1 MTGRNSA
8 EAIGV
13 DLRTKQDECGK
24 IWEGLGVPC
33 LIRNRKG
40 SIHNPQSTVKQ
51 ARAER
56 EQIDEQ
62 DEAALHAMRTT
73 SLPSALLG
81 VLIPNK
87 ASAFLRAA
95 PRGSS
100 HLTRSRIRMS
110 SSEVQ
115 VEVEVEQKFPLPAD
129 IAPVEDRL
137 RKLGFVPK
145 GGGPVS
151 FVDTYYDVPAPC
163 WYLTQ
168 RDTWLRFRGVKQ
180 RRTDGGWE
188 GKWQLKIRRK
198 SSEGDDSAAVAYE
211 EIQGDTALN
220 RVSEI
225 LASASLE
232 GDGGGDEI
240 TDAPLAPRNLVP
252 FAQFETTRSSWVIHD
267 EEKMPSSEY
276 LGLSVDIDSTDF
288 GYGVGEVEAILNKG
302 DGACMADA
310 RKRIGQLVAEIYAA
324 SEQTESAT
332 PNAATSELPIFGKL
346 ETYLME
352 KRPRHYNAII
362 SAGIFKPV

>member
-1 MTGRNSA
+1 MR
-8 EAIGV
+8 V
-13 DLRTKQDECGK
+13 
-24 IWEGLGVPC
+24 
-33 LIRNRKG
+33 
-40 SIHNPQSTVKQ
+40 
-51 ARAER
+51 
-56 EQIDEQ
+56 DEQ
-62 DEAALHAMRTT
+62 DDAALHAMRTT
-73 SLPSALLG
+73 RLPSALLG
-81 VLIPNK
+81 VLLSNK
-87 ASAFLRAA
+87 ASAFLRTA

-100 HLTRSRIRMS
+100 HLTRTCSRIRMS
-110 SSEVQ
+110 SSQVQ

-137 RKLGFVPK
+137 KELGFALK
-145 GGGPVS
+145 GGGAVS

-180 RRTDGGWE
+180 TIDGGWE

-198 SSEGDDSAAVAYE
+198 NSEGDDSAAVAYE
-211 EIQGDTALN
+211 EIQGDAALN

-232 GDGGGDEI
+232 GDGDEEECDEI
-240 TDAPLAPRNLVP
+240 TDAPLAPRHLVP
-252 FAQFETTRSSWVIHD
+252 FAQFETTRSSWVIND
-267 EEKMPSSEY
+267 EEKMPSSSEY

-302 DGACMADA
+302 DDACMADA
-310 RKRIGQLVAEIYAA
+310 RKRIGQLVAEICAA
-324 SEQTESAT
+324 SDQTESAAQ
-332 PNAATSELPIFGKL
+332 NAATSELPTVGKL

-362 SAGIFKPV
+362 TAGIFKPV

>member
-1 MTGRNSA
+1 
-8 EAIGV
+8 
-13 DLRTKQDECGK
+13 
-24 IWEGLGVPC
+24 
-33 LIRNRKG
+33 
-40 SIHNPQSTVKQ
+40 
-51 ARAER
+51 
-56 EQIDEQ
+56 
-62 DEAALHAMRTT
+62 MRTT

-95 PRGSS
+95 PRVSS

-137 RKLGFVPK
+137 RKLGFAPK

-198 SSEGDDSAAVAYE
+198 GSEGDDSAAVAYE

-232 GDGGGDEI
+232 GDGGGEECDEI

-267 EEKMPSSEY
+267 EEKLPSSEY

-310 RKRIGQLVAEIYAA
+310 RKRIGQLVVEICAA
-324 SEQTESAT
+324 SDQTESAT
-332 PNAATSELPIFGKL
+332 PNAATSELPTFGKL

-352 KRPRHYNAII
+352 KRPPRHYNAII